1 MTSPQAYRVEVRG
14 GIHTALV
21 EELEARFD
29 LGEVAT
35 QCDGSLVMTG
45 RFDQSSLRALL
56 ELIWD
61 VGGAAVSVTT
71 PDGPITRSNERRR
84 ETNEYRTVDTPE
96 RARDS

>member
-14 GIHTALV
+14 GMPTALI

-71 PDGPITRSNERRR
+71 PDGPITRSNVRR
-84 ETNEYRTVDTPE
+84 ERNE
-96 RARDS
+96 